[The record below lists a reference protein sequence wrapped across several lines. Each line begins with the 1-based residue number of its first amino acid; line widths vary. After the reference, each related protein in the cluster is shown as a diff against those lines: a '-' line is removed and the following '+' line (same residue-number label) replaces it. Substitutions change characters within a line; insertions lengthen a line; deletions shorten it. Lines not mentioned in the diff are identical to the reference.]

1 MNYTVIQKPI
11 TSSNQNIF
19 YNSPTV
25 LNSNTNSNEK
35 NVKKNQNQ
43 INSFDTLETLQ
54 KYLEGGNRKLC

>member
-1 MNYTVIQKPI
+1 MNYLVIQKHI

-25 LNSNTNSNEK
+25 LNSNTNNNEK

-43 INSFDTLETLQ
+43 INLFI
-54 KYLEGGNRKLC
+54 